1 MQPAAS
7 AGAAFWVPSVS
18 GPLNG
23 GIRTATPTGSRSTS
37 ERAAGPS
44 RSSSNG

>member
-7 AGAAFWVPSVS
+7 AGASFCVPSVS

-23 GIRTATPTGSRSTS
+23 GIATTTPTGSRSTS
-37 ERAAGPS
+37 DVAAGLT